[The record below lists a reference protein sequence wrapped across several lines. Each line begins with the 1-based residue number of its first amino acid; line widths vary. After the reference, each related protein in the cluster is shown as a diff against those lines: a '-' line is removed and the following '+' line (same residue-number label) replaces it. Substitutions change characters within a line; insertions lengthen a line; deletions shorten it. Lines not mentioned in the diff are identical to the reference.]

1 MVTNK
6 ERIDAET
13 QIRKLRED
21 REYNEKVAALFEDKK
36 KEQIKRKKTDDAIMF
51 AFKNALLISSLVFA
65 LYGLLSVL
73 NLFLIVIDL
82 SNFSAGS

>member
-13 QIRKLRED
+13 RIRKLRED

-36 KEQIKRKKTDDAIMF
+36 KEQIKRKKTDDTIMF
-51 AFKNALLISSLVFA
+51 AFKMLC
-65 LYGLLSVL
+65 
-73 NLFLIVIDL
+73 
-82 SNFSAGS
+82 

>member
-13 QIRKLRED
+13 QIRKLKED

-36 KEQIKRKKTDDAIMF
+36 KEQIERKKTDDALLL
-51 AFKNALLISSLVFA
+51 AFRNAVLIF
-65 LYGLLSVL
+65 G
-73 NLFLIVIDL
+73 FLIFWDII
-82 SNFSAGS
+82 SNGFRWSWGY

>member
-13 QIRKLRED
+13 RIRKLRED

-51 AFKNALLISSLVFA
+51 AFKNAILIASFC
-65 LYGLLSVL
+65 
-73 NLFLIVIDL
+73 IVWDIATNGFRW
-82 SNFSAGS
+82 SWGY

>member
-1 MVTNK
+1 MVTNE

-13 QIRKLRED
+13 RIRKLREE

-51 AFKNALLISSLVFA
+51 AFKNALLIF
-65 LYGLLSVL
+65 G
-73 NLFLIVIDL
+73 FLIFWDIIT
-82 SNFSAGS
+82 NGFRWRWGY